1 MDKKSL
7 LSKQV
12 VIVLYL
18 MAAAIS
24 GIECSVQYK
33 MGGLSNWKFYLVL
46 LVFIGSVVMYFT
58 KKKQRFADKSKS

>member
-7 LSKQV
+7 VSKQV

-24 GIECSVQYK
+24 CIEATVQFK
-33 MGGLSNWKFYLVL
+33 LGGFSNWKFYLVVV
-46 LVFIGSVVMYFT
+46 VFLFSVTMYFI
-58 KKKQRFADKSKS
+58 KKKQRLLEKK